1 VENIMATLKVNGVR
15 DSRPGPSELGRGLPP
30 GAVTVKDAALLQTAR
45 AGGPQVTLEG
55 LQPDDVVEIELQDGL
70 RIWSRVEDVPR
81 DLVRRSQRGQAGD
94 TILLPSELTIGPASR
109 ALGGWTIKA
118 LKVLGLDVP
127 GKITDFAAAH
137 VEGRLQPGPGLY
149 RCSLEDE
156 TGLRPASAVDGKGPV
171 LLFLH
176 GTASSTSGSFSELW
190 KPQSGTLIKPLF
202 RHYDGRV
209 FGYQHRTLTQSPIQN
224 ALAVAEALA
233 NVLEEDGELH
243 IVSHSRGGLVGEL
256 LAWGMRAG
264 AAPFT
269 PDDLSLFDEPGR
281 EADRQALERLSD
293 VLTRTRLRVTRFVRV
308 ACPAR
313 GTTLADKRLDRYFSV
328 LVNLASMIPGM
339 KANPIYDGL
348 TSLLA
353 AVLKKRTDPGDLPGL
368 EAMMPTSPLVRMLN
382 NPEVRTRADLHVL
395 GGDLAGAGSFGRL
408 KTLVTDFY
416 YRDDHDLVVNTPS
429 MLGGL
434 ERVAMLGG
442 IERVEPIRYWI
453 DTGDKVTHFH
463 YFARADTAGRLVS
476 ALTGSSTEFRTLEAR
491 PSAVTSADYTKRAAL
506 SQPVVVVLPGI
517 MGSELAVADRPVW
530 VNLLELSRGGLSLLG
545 PAADRVKATGLLS
558 IGYAALCAHLAQ
570 THKVEPFPYDWRRP
584 IEESAQ
590 ELQKFLDQIVPV
602 AEIAN
607 QPVRLLAHSMGGL
620 VVRAMLATGPGQ
632 RTWERMCRHPGA
644 RFIMLGTP
652 NAGSHAIP
660 AMLIG
665 REALVRNLA
674 LVDLRND
681 HAGLM
686 STIAG
691 FDGVLNMLPH
701 AGTLDLFDHAAW
713 NRLLELDAPETRGL
727 FGSGVESSR
736 SAGFRWTVPAQAALD
751 RARKVAA
758 LVRDSPLDLSRVVYV
773 AGVADETA
781 CDLVIDE
788 QALPGRRVKVM
799 ASARGDG
806 RVLWE
811 TGVPRGIRSFYM
823 DASHGDLANDPRHFP
838 ALVDLLHTG
847 STSKLRTTAPLRRE
861 ADEQFELRD
870 FVPAMVPDE
879 AELVAGALGGRRV
892 DPEAKR
898 PQTRISIRIVHDN
911 LINARY
917 PVLASHY
924 KNDVIVAAEGYLDGR
939 LKGRLSELLRMEL
952 YPGPLNTG
960 VVVLNDPAAGDLSI
974 HPGAIIAG
982 LGIVGELTPGSLTAT
997 LAHALTLYGAE
1008 CVGRERRRLQ
1018 RAGDLQVGGSV
1029 PAPVTAILNGSG
1041 EGGVS
1046 LADSVQALL
1055 RAVLQANQRLRPSDR
1070 DAAGHGD
1077 SPPLSA
1083 QINRIEILE
1092 LYEDRA
1098 IEALHTLRQ
1107 LSQSPEFEGF
1117 IVQELL
1123 ARGDDGR
1130 RRARFDQA
1138 VGWWQRIRVTSTEQG
1153 ALQFEAVTQT
1163 ARAPARL
1170 RPTQRALVDDFV
1182 QQAIETT
1189 SNDPKLGHTL
1199 FELLVPNEF
1208 KSYAPDQR
1216 KLALMLNPA
1225 AAAIPWE
1232 LMHDRFGRS
1241 PEPLSVSSGMIRQ
1254 LLLVDERA
1262 HVQRAPD
1269 NTALVIGNPIV
1280 SDPRF
1285 ASLPGAAAEA
1295 TSVAGVLTDVGGY
1308 EVQLLLEEAAHPMAV
1323 LSAIHEK
1330 PWRILHLAAHGVFE
1344 FDAAAGKEPVSGLV
1358 LDNGM
1363 FFTAAEADQLRYVPE
1378 LVFIN
1383 CCHLGQT
1390 SGETSQRA
1398 AFHKLAAN
1406 LATQFI
1412 GMGVRAVVAAGWAV
1426 DDAAAKTF
1434 ALALYRRLL
1443 QGELFGEAVAQAR
1456 RETYMCHGETNTW
1469 GAYQCYGDPSFRLSV
1484 VASRPRENVFVSD
1497 RELSIWLDS
1506 LAAQAR
1512 QNEVSDDSLVSQ
1524 LEKQEAQ
1531 TPVAWWDSADLC
1543 ARAAH
1548 AFAELSRFER
1558 AIYYYERVL
1567 RAEPANA
1574 PIRALE
1580 QLVNCKVRWA
1590 ATLVGPDGSDVEK
1603 ATALLDDAER
1613 ILHHLMDLSA
1623 TSERWSL
1630 LGGLMKR
1637 RAMVTRD
1644 PKARRKALERMSEA
1658 YKRAYDISRQ
1668 RGTADAYPLGNQI
1681 AADVVLSWRTN
1692 GTRRRAAAG
1701 VSASLKELETLAS
1714 ELGGSRTDVFSLS
1727 AAADRLLLHAL
1738 LKRELDEKTCA
1749 GVLERL
1755 LSALSRGAT
1764 ARQRDS
1770 MRTQFHFFRRL
1781 METDFPEARREATI
1795 RQIMLLEE
1803 KVLGPAP
1810 RGT

>member
-15 DSRPGPSELGRGLPP
+15 DPRPSPSELGRGLAP
-30 GAVTVKDAALLQTAR
+30 GAVTIKDAALLQTAR
-45 AGGPQVTLEG
+45 AGGPQVALEG

-81 DLVRRSQRGQAGD
+81 DLVRRSQRGQVGD
-94 TILLPSELTIGPASR
+94 TIQLPSELTIGPASR

-127 GKITDFAAAH
+127 GKITDFAASH

-149 RCSLEDE
+149 RCSLEE
-156 TGLRPASAVDGKGPV
+156 ESGLRPVSAMDGKGPV

-209 FGYQHRTLTQSPIQN
+209 LGYQHRTLTESPIQN
-224 ALAVAEALA
+224 ALDVAQALA
-233 NVLEEDGELH
+233 NVLGEDNELH

-269 PDDLSLFDEPGR
+269 ADDLALFDGPGR
-281 EADRQALERLSD
+281 EADRHALELLSD
-293 VLTRTRLRVTRFVRV
+293 VLTRTRLRVTKFVRV

-328 LVNLASMIPGM
+328 LVNLASMIPGL

-353 AVLKKRTDPGDLPGL
+353 AVLKKRTAPDDLPGI

-382 NPEVRTRADLHVL
+382 NPQVRTRADLHVL
-395 GGDLAGAGSFGRL
+395 GGDLAGAGLFGRL

-416 YRDDHDLVVNTPS
+416 YRDDHDLVVNTP
-429 MLGGL
+429 
-434 ERVAMLGG
+434 AMLGG
-442 IERVEPIRYWI
+442 IERPEPIRYWI

-463 YFARADTAGRLVS
+463 YFSRTDTARRLVS
-476 ALTGSSTEFRTLEAR
+476 ALTGSSAEFRSLEAR
-491 PSAVTSADYTKRAAL
+491 PSAVTSADYSKRASL
-506 SQPVVVVLPGI
+506 SLPVVVVLPGI

-530 VNLLELSRGGLSLLG
+530 VNILELSRGGLSLLG

-558 IGYAALCAHLAQ
+558 IGYGALCDHLAQ

-584 IEESAQ
+584 LEASAQ
-590 ELQKFLDQIVPV
+590 ELQKFLDQIVPT
-602 AEIAN
+602 AESAN

-620 VVRAMLATGPGQ
+620 VVRAMLATAAGQ
-632 RTWERMCRHPGA
+632 RTWGRMCRHPGA

-652 NAGSHAIP
+652 NGGSHAIP

-681 HAGLM
+681 HNGLM

-713 NRLLELDAPETRGL
+713 NRVLELDAPETRGL
-727 FGSGVESSR
+727 FGSGVASSK
-736 SAGFRWTVPAQAALD
+736 SAGFRWTVPARAALD
-751 RARKVAA
+751 KARQVAA
-758 LVRDSPLDLSRVVYV
+758 LVRDSPLDPSRVVYV

-788 QALPGRRVKVM
+788 QAPQGRRVKMM

-811 TGVPRGIRSFYM
+811 TGIPRGIRAFYM

-838 ALVDLLHTG
+838 ALLDLLHTG

-861 ADEQFELRD
+861 GDERFELRELL
-870 FVPAMVPDE
+870 PAMVPDE
-879 AELVAGALGGRRV
+879 AELVAGALGGQRIDHDV
-892 DPEAKR
+892 KR
-898 PQTRISIRIVHDN
+898 PQAKIALRIVHDN
-911 LINARY
+911 LVNARF

-924 KNDVIVAAEGYLDGR
+924 KNDVIVAAEAYLDAR
-939 LKGRLSELLRMEL
+939 LNGRLSELLRMEL
-952 YPGPLNTG
+952 YAGPLNTG
-960 VVVLNDPAAGDLSI
+960 VVVLNDTAAGDLSV

-982 LGIVGELTPGSLTAT
+982 LGIVGELTPGSLTTT

-1018 RAGDLQVGGSV
+1018 RAGDLQVGGTV

-1041 EGGVS
+1041 EGGVA
-1046 LADSVQALL
+1046 LADSVQALM
-1055 RAVLQANQRLRPSDR
+1055 RAVLQANQRLHPPAQSPTE
-1070 DAAGHGD
+1070 AENSTLYGHID
-1077 SPPLSA
+1077 
-1083 QINRIEILE
+1083 QIDILE

-1107 LSQSPEFEGF
+1107 LAQSPEFEPF
-1117 IVQELL
+1117 VVQELL
-1123 ARGDDGR
+1123 VKGDDGR
-1130 RRARFDQA
+1130 QRARFDQA
-1138 VGWWQRIRVTSTEQG
+1138 AAWWQRIRVTSNGQG
-1153 ALQFEAVTQT
+1153 ALRFEAVTQT

-1208 KSYAPDQR
+1208 KAYAPDQR

-1232 LMHDRFGRS
+1232 LMHNRFGRS
-1241 PEPLSVSSGMIRQ
+1241 PEPISVSSGMIRQ
-1254 LLLVDERA
+1254 LLLRDERA
-1262 HVQRAPD
+1262 HVLRSHG

-1295 TSVAGVLTDVGGY
+1295 TSVAGLLTDVGGY

-1323 LSAIHEK
+1323 LSALHEK

-1344 FDAAAGKEPVSGLV
+1344 FEPGERKEQVSGLV

-1390 SGETSQRA
+1390 SGETSRRA

-1412 GMGVRAVVAAGWAV
+1412 GMGVRAVIAAGWAV

-1434 ALALYRRLL
+1434 ALALYGRLL
-1443 QGELFGEAVAQAR
+1443 RGELYGDAIVQAR
-1456 RETYMCHGETNTW
+1456 KETYLTHGETNTW
-1469 GAYQCYGDPSFRLSV
+1469 GAYQCYGDPSFRLSI
-1484 VASRPRENVFVSD
+1484 VASHPRENVFVSD

-1512 QNEVSDDSLVSQ
+1512 QLEVGEEALLAQ

-1531 TPVAWWDSADLC
+1531 TPVPWWDSADLC
-1543 ARAAH
+1543 ARAAQ
-1548 AFAELSRFER
+1548 AFAELSRFDR
-1558 AIYYYERVL
+1558 AVYYYERVL
-1567 RAEPANA
+1567 RAERATA

-1590 ATLVGPDGSDVEK
+1590 GTLVRPDGPNEEK
-1603 ATALLDDAER
+1603 ATPLLDDAER
-1613 ILHHLMDLSA
+1613 ILRRLLDLGP

-1637 RAMVTRD
+1637 RAMAARD
-1644 PKARRKALERMSEA
+1644 PKERRKALERMSDA
-1658 YKRAYDISRQ
+1658 YKQAYDLSRQ
-1668 RGTADAYPLGNQI
+1668 RGKADAYPLGNQI
-1681 AADVVLSWRTN
+1681 AADVVLSWRGN
-1692 GTRRRAAAG
+1692 GTRKKAKSG

-1714 ELGGSRTDVFSLS
+1714 ELSGSRTDVFSLS
-1727 AAADRLLLHAL
+1727 AAADRLLLNAL
-1738 LKRELDEKTCA
+1738 LKRQLDEKSSEA
-1749 GVLERL
+1749 IRERFS
-1755 LSALSRGAT
+1755 SALSRGVS

-1770 MRTQFHFFRRL
+1770 MRTQFWFFRRM
-1781 METDFPEARREATI
+1781 METDFPTAGREETI
-1795 RQIMLLEE
+1795 RQIKLLEE
-1803 KVLGPAP
+1803 KLLGLLPQVS
-1810 RGT
+1810 